1 MTHPIHDQVRSALEA
16 CGVTVPEGTDLH
28 ARTPITGEQL
38 MGLRATTDAEY
49 ETALTWAREH
59 LTIGENRNPEAN
71 RFTQEEYDEQFD
83 YCIKMLLI
91 GRDLMEGNPALA
103 ELGFVEESE
112 GHDAIAA
119 GFQGQRQ

>member
-49 ETALTWAREH
+49 ETAVTTATEAFSTWRDTPAPVRGNLVRRWGELLTEH
-59 LTIGENRNPEAN
+59 K
-71 RFTQEEYDEQFD
+71 DE
-83 YCIKMLLI
+83 I
-91 GRDLMEGNPALA
+91 GRA
-103 ELGFVEESE
+103 SC
-112 GHDAIAA
+112 
-119 GFQGQRQ
+119 